1 MTDQQLLTATPDP
14 APAGPGLG
22 VRLVRGLGWVLIAT
36 GVVILLYLVYLLFFT
51 NLRTD
56 QAQGELLDQWELEF
70 GEPVDALPAEDPD
83 AAEDD
88 REAVRP
94 GDAYAALWFE
104 RDGERIVHDET
115 LFVVEGTSVAD
126 LRRGPGHYEGSAAP
140 GEIGNLAIS
149 GHRTTYGA
157 PFYHLDQ
164 LREGDRIHVV
174 DRSNREWVYEFREQ
188 RIVQPTDVWVV
199 GEDPLGTGGA
209 LLTLT
214 TCHPRLSAAQR
225 MIVFAELV
233 GEPLGDRADA

>member
-1 MTDQQLLTATPDP
+1 MTATREP

-22 VRLVRGLGWVLIAT
+22 VRLVRGVGWTLIAT
-36 GVVILLYLVYLLFFT
+36 GILILLYLVYLLFFT

-70 GEPVDALPAEDPD
+70 GAPDDALPAEDPD
-83 AAEDD
+83 ATEEAEP
-88 REAVRP
+88 VSP

-126 LRRGPGHYEGSAAP
+126 LRRGPGHYEGSADP
-140 GEIGNLAIS
+140 GEVGNLAIS

-199 GEDPLGTGGA
+199 GPDPLDTGGA

-225 MIVFAELV
+225 MIVFADLV
-233 GEPLGDRADA
+233 GDPRDEAAA

>member
-1 MTDQQLLTATPDP
+1 MTDQTLTAPPTGDP
-14 APAGPGLG
+14 SGPGLG
-22 VRLVRGLGWVLIAT
+22 VRLVRGLGWTLIAT

-51 NLRTD
+51 NLRTE
-56 QAQGELLDQWELEF
+56 QAQGDLLDQWELQF
-70 GEPVDALPAEDPD
+70 GAPDDALPAEDLDDPED
-83 AAEDD
+83 EAEPV
-88 REAVRP
+88 AP

-115 LFVVEGTSVAD
+115 LFVVEGVSVAD
-126 LRRGPGHYEGSAAP
+126 LRRGPGHYPGTSAP
-140 GEIGNLAIS
+140 GELGNLAIS

-174 DRSNREWVYEFREQ
+174 DRDNREWVYEFREQ

-199 GEDPLGTGGA
+199 GEDPLNTGGA

-233 GEPLGDRADA
+233 GEPRGDGAEA